1 MLGKRPRSVIG
12 KLSELLVS
20 GSAGLLESA
29 VAAAAASPRSPLN
42 FRIQSPRGPRCYDL
56 GGVGLGIV
64 AALEKPGDAKI
75 LLLPKNCA
83 CRPGSARPGPKR
95 AGPSAAG
102 VRAGAAVDD
111 DMEDYTYVTFH
122 GPNQSFTMV
131 YDGEGECDGIGHGG
145 CRKSGGGLGESMR
158 PAGGVGGGGGGGGGG
173 EGPVFQTLDFL
184 NSCELCGKKLHG
196 EDIYMYRGE
205 KAFCSAECRSTQIMK
220 DERKEQCRSEAPRVA
235 DRSGTPYSEG
245 LIFSTSIL
253 AI

>member
-20 GSAGLLESA
+20 RSAGLLESA
-29 VAAAAASPRSPLN
+29 VAAAAAPSPRSPLD
-42 FRIQSPRGPRCYDL
+42 FKIQSPRGPRSYDL

-75 LLLPKNCA
+75 LLLPKGCA
-83 CRPGSARPGPKR
+83 ACGHGSARPG
-95 AGPSAAG
+95 ANGSGPSSAG
-102 VRAGAAVDD
+102 ARAGADD

-131 YDGEGECDGIGHGG
+131 YCGEGERGGAAAGRGG
-145 CRKSGGGLGESMR
+145 CGKSGGLGESMR
-158 PAGGVGGGGGGGGGG
+158 RAGSVGGGEGGG
-173 EGPVFQTLDFL
+173 EGPVFQALDFL
-184 NSCELCGKKLHG
+184 NSCHLCGKKLHG
-196 EDIYMYRGE
+196 VDIYMYRGE
-205 KAFCSAECRSTQIMK
+205 KAFCSAECRSTQIAK

-235 DRSGTPYSEG
+235 DRSGSRYSEG
-245 LIFSTSIL
+245 RMFSTSIL

>member
-12 KLSELLVS
+12 KLSELLVA

-29 VAAAAASPRSPLN
+29 VAAAAASPRSPLD
-42 FRIQSPRGPRCYDL
+42 FKIQSPRGPRSYDH

-64 AALEKPGDAKI
+64 AALEKPGDAARI

-83 CRPGSARPGPKR
+83 CRPGSGRPGPNR
-95 AGPSAAG
+95 AWPTAAG
-102 VRAGAAVDD
+102 ARAGAADD
-111 DMEDYTYVTFH
+111 ELEDYTYVTFH
-122 GPNQSFTMV
+122 GPNQSSTTV
-131 YDGEGECDGIGHGG
+131 YYGEGECDGIGRGG
-145 CRKSGGGLGESMR
+145 CGKSGGGLGESMR
-158 PAGGVGGGGGGGGGG
+158 RVGGVGGG

-184 NSCELCGKKLHG
+184 NSCQLCGKKLHG

-220 DERKEQCRSEAPRVA
+220 DERKEQCRTEAPRVA
-235 DRSGTPYSEG
+235 DRSGSPYSEG
-245 LIFSTSIL
+245 LIFATSIL